1 MLSTGRC
8 CSPSRP
14 PGEPCEA
21 LESPPQTR
29 VPYGTGV
36 GTLHQPSSAFIG
48 DRGDADPD
56 VRALIADAD
65 ADLPTSYLRA
75 VAALCGTRL
84 LLPVVASG
92 DDSMNGPDPDRHA
105 ELAAVSIKAADGR
118 RALLAFTGIDA
129 LVAWEPRARPVP
141 ATLDDVAATVLET
154 GDDALLV
161 DSAGPVPFVIGDDLI
176 AQLAQGRRLV
186 ELDDG
191 GFGWAFLDAGA

>member
-1 MLSTGRC
+1 MT
-8 CSPSRP
+8 
-14 PGEPCEA
+14 EQE
-21 LESPPQTR
+21 
-29 VPYGTGV
+29 
-36 GTLHQPSSAFIG
+36 HQPRTLAQPSAAYLG
-48 DRGDADPD
+48 DRGEADPT
-56 VRALIADAD
+56 VRALLADAGT
-65 ADLPTSYLRA
+65 DLPTSYLRA
-75 VAALCGTRL
+75 VAALCGARL

-92 DDSMNGPDPDRHA
+92 DDSSDGPDPDRHA

-161 DSAGPVPFVIGDDLI
+161 DAAGPVPFVIGDDLI

-191 GFGWAFLDAGA
+191 GFGWAFLDHG

>member
-56 VRALIADAD
+56 VR
-65 ADLPTSYLRA
+65 
-75 VAALCGTRL
+75 
-84 LLPVVASG
+84 
-92 DDSMNGPDPDRHA
+92 
-105 ELAAVSIKAADGR
+105 
-118 RALLAFTGIDA
+118 DA

-161 DSAGPVPFVIGDDLI
+161 DPAGPVPFVIGDDLI
-176 AQLAQGRRLV
+176 AELAQGRRLV
-186 ELDDG
+186 ELEDG
-191 GFGWAFLDAGA
+191 GFGWAFLDTSA

>member
-1 MLSTGRC
+1 M
-8 CSPSRP
+8 
-14 PGEPCEA
+14 
-21 LESPPQTR
+21 
-29 VPYGTGV
+29 V
-36 GTLHQPSSAFIG
+36 TLGQANAAFIG
-48 DRGDADPD
+48 DRGEADPT
-56 VRALIADAD
+56 VRALIADAASD
-65 ADLPTSYLRA
+65 PPTSYLRA

-92 DDSMNGPDPDRHA
+92 DDSMNGPDPERHA

-186 ELDDG
+186 ELEDG
-191 GFGWAFLDAGA
+191 GFGWAFLDTSA

>member
-1 MLSTGRC
+1 M
-8 CSPSRP
+8 
-14 PGEPCEA
+14 
-21 LESPPQTR
+21 
-29 VPYGTGV
+29 
-36 GTLHQPSSAFIG
+36 TLGQPNAAFIG
-48 DRGDADPD
+48 DRGEADPD
-56 VRALIADAD
+56 VRALIADA
-65 ADLPTSYLRA
+65 ASDLPSSYLRA

-92 DDSMNGPDPDRHA
+92 DDSMDGPDPDRHA
-105 ELAAVSIKAADGR
+105 ELAAVSIAAADGR
-118 RALLAFTGIDA
+118 KALLAFTGIDA

-161 DSAGPVPFVIGDDLI
+161 DPAGPVPFVIGDDLI

-191 GFGWAFLDAGA
+191 GFGWAYLDPSV

>member
-1 MLSTGRC
+1 M
-8 CSPSRP
+8 
-14 PGEPCEA
+14 
-21 LESPPQTR
+21 
-29 VPYGTGV
+29 
-36 GTLHQPSSAFIG
+36 TLGQPNAAFIG
-48 DRGDADPD
+48 DRGEADPD
-56 VRALIADAD
+56 VRALIADA
-65 ADLPTSYLRA
+65 ASDLPSSYLRA

-92 DDSMNGPDPDRHA
+92 DDSMDGPDPDRHA
-105 ELAAVSIKAADGR
+105 ELAAVSIAAADGR
-118 RALLAFTGIDA
+118 KALLAFTGIDA

-161 DSAGPVPFVIGDDLI
+161 DPAGPVPFVIGDDLI

>member
-1 MLSTGRC
+1 M
-8 CSPSRP
+8 
-14 PGEPCEA
+14 A
-21 LESPPQTR
+21 
-29 VPYGTGV
+29 
-36 GTLHQPSSAFIG
+36 TLGQANAAFLG
-48 DRGDADPD
+48 DRGEADPA
-56 VRALIADAD
+56 VREAIAASGEN
-65 ADLPTSYLRA
+65 PPQSYLRA
-75 VAALCGTRL
+75 VAALCGSRL

-92 DDSMNGPDPDRHA
+92 DDSMDGPDPDRHA
-105 ELAAVSIKAADGR
+105 ELAAVSIQAADGR
-118 RALLAFTGIDA
+118 KALLAFTGIDA